1 MSMIPGI
8 DAASSALT
16 AERTR
21 LDVIA
26 GNLAN
31 AQNTNDAS
39 GGVYHRKMVVFE
51 SKLNNALGAV
61 TGSQAGQQVQVAR
74 IMDDQSPLPK
84 TYMPGNPHADKDGMV
99 QMPNVNPLDEM
110 VDMMT
115 ASRSYQANLQAIQT
129 GRSMFE
135 QSLKIIQ

>member
-1 MSMIPGI
+1 MIPGI
-8 DAASSALT
+8 DASSSALQV
-16 AERTR
+16 ERTR

-31 AQNTNDAS
+31 AQNTGDAN
-39 GGVYHRKMVVFE
+39 GNVYRRKMVVF
-51 SKLNNALGAV
+51 STKLNDAIGTGADA
-61 TGSQAGQQVQVAR
+61 GSQVQVAN
-74 IMDDQSPLPK
+74 IVDDPTPLPK
-84 TYMPGNPHADKDGMV
+84 VYMPGNPKADKQGMV

-115 ASRSYQANLQAIQT
+115 ASRSYQANLQVIQT

-135 QSLKIIQ
+135 QSLKIAE

>member
-1 MSMIPGI
+1 MIPGI
-8 DAASSALT
+8 DSAASALGV
-16 AERTR
+16 ERTR

-31 AQNTNDAS
+31 AQNTSDAS
-39 GGVYHRKMVVFE
+39 GQVYRRKMVVFE
-51 SKLNNALGAV
+51 SQLNNALGSAGGVNAGSTV
-61 TGSQAGQQVQVAR
+61 TAKIV
-74 IMDDQSPLPK
+74 DDPSPMPK
-84 TYMPGNPHADKDGMV
+84 VYMPGHPKADKNGMV
-99 QMPNVNPLDEM
+99 EMPNVEPLNEM

-135 QSLKIIQ
+135 QSLKIVAD

>member
-8 DAASSALT
+8 DASASALT
-16 AERTR
+16 VEQTR

-31 AQNTNDAS
+31 AQNTGDAN
-39 GGVYHRKMVVFE
+39 GNVYRRKMVVFE
-51 SKLNNALGAV
+51 SKLNDALGS
-61 TGSQAGQQVQVAR
+61 TGSSAGAQVRVSR
-74 IMDDQSPLPK
+74 IIDDPSPLPK
-84 TYMPGNPHADKDGMV
+84 VYMPGHPKADAQGMV

-110 VDMMT
+110 VDMLT

-135 QSLKIIQ
+135 ESLKIVE

>member
-8 DAASSALT
+8 DAASGALN

-31 AQNTNDAS
+31 ANNTSDAS
-39 GGVYHRKMVVFE
+39 GGVYRRKMVVFE
-51 SKLNNALGAV
+51 SKMADAFNAIGANA
-61 TGSQAGQQVQVAR
+61 GSQVSVAKV
-74 IMDDQSPLPK
+74 MDDPTPLPK
-84 TYMPGNPHADKDGMV
+84 VYMPGHPKADKQGMV
-99 QMPNVNPLDEM
+99 EMPNINPLDEM

-135 QSLKIIQ
+135 QSLKIVE

>member
-8 DAASSALT
+8 DSASSALGV
-16 AERTR
+16 ERTR

-31 AQNTNDAS
+31 AQNTSDAS
-39 GGVYHRKMVVFE
+39 GNVYRRKMVVFE
-51 SKLNNALGAV
+51 SQLNNALSN
-61 TGSQAGQQVQVAR
+61 TGTNAGSQVQVAKV
-74 IMDDQSPLPK
+74 MDDPTPLPK
-84 TYMPGNPHADKDGMV
+84 VYLPGSPKADKQGMV
-99 QMPNVNPLDEM
+99 EMPNVNPLDEM

-115 ASRSYQANLQAIQT
+115 ATRSYQANLQVIQS

-135 QSLKIIQ
+135 QSLKIAEA

>member
-1 MSMIPGI
+1 MGMIPGI
-8 DAASSALT
+8 DASSSALGV
-16 AERTR
+16 ERTR

-31 AQNTNDAS
+31 AQNTSDAS
-39 GGVYHRKMVVFE
+39 GQVYRRKIVVFQ
-51 SKLNNALGAV
+51 SKLNDAMGAGANA
-61 TGSQAGQQVQVAR
+61 GSQVQVAR
-74 IMDDQSPLPK
+74 IVDDPSPLPK
-84 TYMPGNPHADKDGMV
+84 VYMPGNPKADAQGMV

-115 ASRSYQANLQAIQT
+115 ASRSYQANLQVIQT

-135 QSLKIIQ
+135 QSLKIAE

>member
-8 DAASSALT
+8 DASSSALT

-31 AQNTNDAS
+31 AENTSDAS
-39 GGVYHRKMVVFE
+39 GQVYHRKMVVFE
-51 SKLNNALGAV
+51 SQLSDALGADA
-61 TGSQAGQQVQVAR
+61 TAGNKVHVAR
-74 IMDDQSPLPK
+74 VIDDPSPLPRV
-84 TYMPGNPHADKDGMV
+84 YMPGNPKADAKGMV

-115 ASRSYQANLQAIQT
+115 ASRSYQANLQVIQT
-129 GRSMFE
+129 GRNMFE
-135 QSLKIIQ
+135 QSLKIGE

>member
-1 MSMIPGI
+1 M
-8 DAASSALT
+8 D

-31 AQNTNDAS
+31 AQNTSDAS
-39 GGVYHRKMVVFE
+39 GNVYRRKMVVFE
-51 SKLNNALGAV
+51 SKLNDALA
-61 TGSQAGQQVQVAR
+61 TGTNSGSQVQVAR
-74 IMDDQSPLPK
+74 IVDDPAPLPK
-84 TYMPGNPHADKDGMV
+84 VYMPGNPKADAQGMV

-115 ASRSYQANLQAIQT
+115 ASRSYQANLQVIST

-135 QSLKIIQ
+135 QSLKIAE

>member
-1 MSMIPGI
+1 MIPGI
-8 DAASSALT
+8 DSASSALT

-31 AQNTNDAS
+31 AQNTSDAS
-39 GGVYHRKMVVFE
+39 GNVYRRKMVVFE
-51 SKLNNALGAV
+51 SKLNDALGAATGNNAGAQVSVAKV
-61 TGSQAGQQVQVAR
+61 T
-74 IMDDQSPLPK
+74 DDPTPLPK
-84 TYMPGNPHADKDGMV
+84 VYMPGNPKADAKGMV
-99 QMPNVNPLDEM
+99 EMPNVNPLNEM

-135 QSLKIIQ
+135 ESLKIAQ

>member
-1 MSMIPGI
+1 MIPGI
-8 DAASSALT
+8 DASSSALQV
-16 AERTR
+16 ERTR

-31 AQNTNDAS
+31 AQNTGDAN
-39 GGVYHRKMVVFE
+39 GNVYRRKMVVFE
-51 SKLNNALGAV
+51 SKLNDALGS
-61 TGSQAGQQVQVAR
+61 TGSSAGAQVRVSR
-74 IMDDQSPLPK
+74 VIDDPSPLPK
-84 TYMPGNPHADKDGMV
+84 VYMPGHPKADAQGMV
-99 QMPNVNPLDEM
+99 EMPNINPLDEM

-135 QSLKIIQ
+135 ESLKIVE

>member
-8 DAASSALT
+8 DSSTSALGV
-16 AERTR
+16 ERTR

-31 AQNTNDAS
+31 AQNTSDAN
-39 GGVYHRKMVVFE
+39 GNVYRRKMVVFE
-51 SKLNNALGAV
+51 SQLNNALGSATGANGGSTV
-61 TGSQAGQQVQVAR
+61 TAKIV
-74 IMDDQSPLPK
+74 DDPAPLPK
-84 TYMPGNPHADKDGMV
+84 VYMPGHPKADAHGMV
-99 QMPNVNPLDEM
+99 EMPNVDPLNEM

-115 ASRSYQANLQAIQT
+115 ASRSYQANLQVIQT

-135 QSLKIIQ
+135 QSLKIAAD

>member
-8 DAASSALT
+8 DSAASALGV
-16 AERTR
+16 ERMR

-31 AQNTNDAS
+31 AQNTSDAS
-39 GGVYHRKMVVFE
+39 GQVYRRKMVVFE
-51 SKLNNALGAV
+51 SQLNNALGSAGGVNAGSTV
-61 TGSQAGQQVQVAR
+61 TAKIV
-74 IMDDQSPLPK
+74 DDPSPMPK
-84 TYMPGNPHADKDGMV
+84 VYMPGHPKADKNGMV
-99 QMPNVNPLDEM
+99 EMPNVEPLNEM

-135 QSLKIIQ
+135 QSLKIVAD

>member
-1 MSMIPGI
+1 MAMIPGI
-8 DAASSALT
+8 DASSSALQV
-16 AERTR
+16 ERTR

-31 AQNTNDAS
+31 AQNTGDAN
-39 GGVYHRKMVVFE
+39 GNVYRRKMVVFE
-51 SKLNNALGAV
+51 SKLNDALGS
-61 TGSQAGQQVQVAR
+61 TGSSAGAQVRVSR
-74 IMDDQSPLPK
+74 VIDDPSPLPK
-84 TYMPGNPHADKDGMV
+84 VYMPGHPKADAQGMV
-99 QMPNVNPLDEM
+99 EMPNINPLDEM

-135 QSLKIIQ
+135 ESLKIVE

>member
-1 MSMIPGI
+1 MSLIPGI
-8 DAASSALT
+8 DASSSALT

-31 AQNTNDAS
+31 ANNTSDAT

-51 SKLNNALGAV
+51 SKMQDALAAGAE
-61 TGSQAGQQVQVAR
+61 GSPTEVSIAR
-74 IMDDQSPLPK
+74 VMDDPSPLPRI
-84 TYMPGNPHADKDGMV
+84 YQPGNPKADAQGMV
-99 QMPNVNPLDEM
+99 TMPNVNPLDEM

-115 ASRSYQANLQAIQT
+115 ASRSYQANLQVIQT

-135 QSLKIIQ
+135 QSLKIAD

>member
-8 DAASSALT
+8 DSASSALT

-31 AQNTNDAS
+31 AQNTTDAS
-39 GGVYHRKMVVFE
+39 GQVFRRKMVVFE
-51 SKLNNALGAV
+51 SKLNDAIAGNSGTNA
-61 TGSQAGQQVQVAR
+61 GSQVEVAR
-74 IMDDQSPLPK
+74 VMDDPTPLPK
-84 TYMPGNPHADKDGMV
+84 VYMPGNPKADKTGMV
-99 QMPNVNPLDEM
+99 EMPNINPLNEM

>member
-1 MSMIPGI
+1 MIPGI
-8 DAASSALT
+8 DASASALG
-16 AERTR
+16 AERIR

-31 AQNTNDAS
+31 ANNTSDAT
-39 GGVYHRKMVVFE
+39 GNVYRRKMVVFGTQ
-51 SKLNNALGAV
+51 LNNAIAGTGANAA
-61 TGSQAGQQVQVAR
+61 SQVEVAK
-74 IMDDQSPLPK
+74 IVDDPTPLPMI
-84 TYMPGNPHADKDGMV
+84 YAPGNPKADAKGMV

-115 ASRSYQANLQAIQT
+115 ASRSYQANLQVIQT

-135 QSLKIIQ
+135 QSLKIAE

>member
-1 MSMIPGI
+1 MGMIPGI
-8 DAASSALT
+8 DSASSALT

-31 AQNTNDAS
+31 AQNTSDAS
-39 GGVYHRKMVVFE
+39 GHVYHRKMVVFE
-51 SKLNNALGAV
+51 SKLNAALGADSN
-61 TGSQAGQQVQVAR
+61 GGEQVSVAR
-74 IMDDQSPLPK
+74 VMDDPTPLPK
-84 TYMPGNPHADKDGMV
+84 VYMPGNPKADKQGMV
-99 QMPNVNPLDEM
+99 EMPNVNPLDEM

-115 ASRSYQANLQAIQT
+115 SSRAYQANLQVIQT

-135 QSLKIIQ
+135 QSLKIAQP

>member
-8 DAASSALT
+8 DSAASALGV
-16 AERTR
+16 ERTR

-31 AQNTNDAS
+31 AQNTSDAS
-39 GGVYHRKMVVFE
+39 GQVYRRKMVVFE
-51 SKLNNALGAV
+51 TQLNNALGEAAGANGGATV
-61 TGSQAGQQVQVAR
+61 TAKIV
-74 IMDDQSPLPK
+74 DDPSPMPK
-84 TYMPGNPHADKDGMV
+84 VYMPGHPKADKNGMV
-99 QMPNVNPLDEM
+99 EMPNVDPLNEM

-135 QSLKIIQ
+135 QSLKIAAD

>member
-8 DAASSALT
+8 DASASALT
-16 AERTR
+16 VEQTR

-31 AQNTNDAS
+31 AQNTGDAN
-39 GGVYHRKMVVFE
+39 GNVYRRKMVVFE
-51 SKLNNALGAV
+51 SKLNDALGS
-61 TGSQAGQQVQVAR
+61 TGSSAGAQVRVSR
-74 IMDDQSPLPK
+74 IIDDPSPLPK
-84 TYMPGNPHADKDGMV
+84 VYMPGHPKADAQGMV

-110 VDMMT
+110 VDMLT

-135 QSLKIIQ
+135 ESLKIAQ

>member
-1 MSMIPGI
+1 MGMIPGI
-8 DAASSALT
+8 DASSSALD

-31 AQNTNDAS
+31 AQNTSDSS
-39 GGVYHRKMVVFE
+39 GHVYRRKLVVFE
-51 SKLNNALGAV
+51 SKLNDAMGAGANA
-61 TGSQAGQQVQVAR
+61 GSQVQIAH
-74 IMDDQSPLPK
+74 IIDDPSPLPK
-84 TYMPGNPHADKDGMV
+84 IYMPGNPKADAQGMV
-99 QMPNVNPLDEM
+99 EMPNVNPLDEM

-115 ASRSYQANLQAIQT
+115 ASRSYQANLQVIQT

-135 QSLKIIQ
+135 QSLKIAQ

>member
-8 DAASSALT
+8 DSSSSALGV
-16 AERTR
+16 ERTR

-31 AQNTNDAS
+31 AQNTSDAN
-39 GGVYHRKMVVFE
+39 GNVYRRKMVVFE
-51 SKLNNALGAV
+51 SQLNNALGSA
-61 TGSQAGQQVQVAR
+61 TGANAGSTITAR
-74 IMDDQSPLPK
+74 IVDDPSPLPK
-84 TYMPGNPHADKDGMV
+84 VYMPGHPKADAQGMV
-99 QMPNVNPLDEM
+99 EMPNVDPLNEM

-115 ASRSYQANLQAIQT
+115 ASRSYQANLQVIQT

-135 QSLKIIQ
+135 QSLKIAAD

>member
-1 MSMIPGI
+1 MIPGI
-8 DAASSALT
+8 DVSSSALE

-31 AQNTNDAS
+31 AQNTSDAS
-39 GGVYHRKMVVFE
+39 GNVYRRKMVIFE
-51 SKLNNALGAV
+51 SKLSDAMATGTN
-61 TGSQAGQQVQVAR
+61 TGSQVEVAR
-74 IMDDQSPLPK
+74 VTDDPSPLPK
-84 TYMPGNPHADKDGMV
+84 VYMPGNPKADAQGMV
-99 QMPNVNPLDEM
+99 EMPNINPLNEM

-115 ASRSYQANLQAIQT
+115 ASRSYQANLQVIST

-135 QSLKIIQ
+135 QSLKIAE

>member
-1 MSMIPGI
+1 MIPGI
-8 DAASSALT
+8 DASSSALD

-31 AQNTNDAS
+31 AQNTGDAS
-39 GGVYHRKMVVFE
+39 GQVYRRKMVVFE
-51 SKLNNALGAV
+51 SKLNDAMDAGTNAGA
-61 TGSQAGQQVQVAR
+61 QVQVAH
-74 IMDDQSPLPK
+74 IIDDPSPLPK
-84 TYMPGNPHADKDGMV
+84 VYIPGHPKADSKGMV

-115 ASRSYQANLQAIQT
+115 ASRSYQANLQVIST

-135 QSLKIIQ
+135 QSLKIAQ

>member
-1 MSMIPGI
+1 MGMIPGI
-8 DAASSALT
+8 DASSSALEV
-16 AERTR
+16 ERTR

-31 AQNTNDAS
+31 AQNTGDAS
-39 GGVYHRKMVVFE
+39 GQVYRRKMVVFE
-51 SKLNNALGAV
+51 SKLNDALGNA
-61 TGSQAGQQVQVAR
+61 TGASAGSQVQVAR
-74 IMDDQSPLPK
+74 IMDDQTALPK
-84 TYMPGNPHADKDGMV
+84 VYMPGHPKADSQGMV

-115 ASRSYQANLQAIQT
+115 ASRSYQANLQVIST

-135 QSLKIIQ
+135 QSLKIAQ

>member
-8 DAASSALT
+8 DASSSALGV
-16 AERTR
+16 ERTR

-31 AQNTNDAS
+31 AQNTSDAN
-39 GGVYHRKMVVFE
+39 GQVYRRKMVVFE
-51 SKLNNALGAV
+51 TQLNNALGDASGTNAESTV
-61 TGSQAGQQVQVAR
+61 TAKIV
-74 IMDDQSPLPK
+74 DDPTPFPK
-84 TYMPGNPHADKDGMV
+84 VYMPGHPKADKQGMV
-99 QMPNVNPLDEM
+99 EMPNVEPLNEM

-115 ASRSYQANLQAIQT
+115 ASRSYQANLQVIQT

-135 QSLKIIQ
+135 QSLKIAAD

>member
-8 DAASSALT
+8 DASSSALT

-31 AQNTNDAS
+31 ANNTSDAT

-51 SKLNNALGAV
+51 SKMNDALSNDPTAP
-61 TGSQAGQQVQVAR
+61 TQVGISR
-74 IMDDQSPLPK
+74 IMDDPSPLPK
-84 TYMPGNPHADKDGMV
+84 VYMPGHPKADAQGMV
-99 QMPNVNPLDEM
+99 TMPNVNPLDEM

-115 ASRSYQANLQAIQT
+115 ASRSYQANLQVIQT

-135 QSLKIIQ
+135 QSLKIAEV

>member
-8 DAASSALT
+8 DSAASALGV
-16 AERTR
+16 ERMR

-31 AQNTNDAS
+31 AQNTSDAS
-39 GGVYHRKMVVFE
+39 GQVYRRKMVVFE
-51 SKLNNALGAV
+51 SQLNNALGDASGANAGASV
-61 TGSQAGQQVQVAR
+61 TAKIV
-74 IMDDQSPLPK
+74 DDPSAMPK
-84 TYMPGNPHADKDGMV
+84 VYMPGHPKADKNGMV
-99 QMPNVNPLDEM
+99 EMPNVDPLNEM

-135 QSLKIIQ
+135 QSLKIVE